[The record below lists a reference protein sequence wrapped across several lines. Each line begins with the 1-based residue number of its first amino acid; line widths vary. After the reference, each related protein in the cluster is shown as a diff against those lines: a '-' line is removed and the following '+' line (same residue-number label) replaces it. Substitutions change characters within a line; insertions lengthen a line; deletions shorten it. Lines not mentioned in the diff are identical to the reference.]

1 MLCRQFSLGCWHFH
15 LLQNV
20 GRTLSAQF
28 AWHNDLAARLGRGR
42 THHPGRDWFYDRP
55 KLFKFFLCPK
65 HTLFFA
71 KFYGTRVP
79 GHLDYFQHHR
89 RAGYHPKSDCDGQ
102 FRRFRPFQRRICRA
116 RTAATVGATTF
127 AGAGG
132 GAAGIT
138 GAIAAGAVATTA
150 AAESLVVASIN
161 GSGGS
166 SLIGSLAQMN
176 RGRDR
181 EGDN

>member
-1 MLCRQFSLGCWHFH
+1 MQRAIATGSSAASDLFSGAF
-15 LLQNV
+15 
-20 GRTLSAQF
+20 T
-28 AWHNDLAARLGRGR
+28 
-42 THHPGRDWFYDRP
+42 
-55 KLFKFFLCPK
+55 
-65 HTLFFA
+65 
-71 KFYGTRVP
+71 
-79 GHLDYFQHHR
+79 
-89 RAGYHPKSDCDGQ
+89 AG
-102 FRRFRPFQRRICRA
+102 
-116 RTAATVGATTF
+116 RTAATVGATTL

-132 GAAGIT
+132 GAGIT

-181 EGDN
+181 KGGNSQQEGFPPNDPTGDKTIADLLRKSRNSPS